1 MSSAGVPPH
10 GGETEA
16 LQVPAVTW
24 YRKIGKWRNW
34 NLNPREAG
42 TAPAA
47 LCLPDEV
54 DCVWPF
60 STWVPWPTAG
70 EVSVAW

>member
-1 MSSAGVPPH
+1 MSSAGVLPH

-24 YRKIGKWRNW
+24 CHKIGKWRSW
-34 NLNPREAG
+34 HLNSREAG
-42 TAPAA
+42 TAPAT
-47 LCLPDEV
+47 LFLPDEE

-60 STWVPWPTAG
+60 STWVLWPAAV